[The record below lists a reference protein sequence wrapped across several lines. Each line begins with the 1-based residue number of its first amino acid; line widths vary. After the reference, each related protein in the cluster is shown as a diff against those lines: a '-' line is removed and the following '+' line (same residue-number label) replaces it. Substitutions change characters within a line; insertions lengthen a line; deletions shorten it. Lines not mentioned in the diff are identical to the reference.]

1 MEESGV
7 AEQRRMRMKVMVG
20 VDESDGSFYAL
31 KWAIDNLFTAM
42 ATVGEA
48 TEENEGMVILVHVE
62 PNKVQNFV
70 HPVGPGGTAE
80 VYPANALVESVKKAQ
95 EEKSASVLSRALKM
109 CHDKLVKAES
119 MILNGDPREMICEAA
134 EQMQVNLLVL
144 GSRGLGALKR
154 TLLGSV
160 SDYCAHHARTPIL
173 IVKPP
178 EQNKKQ

>member
-7 AEQRRMRMKVMVG
+7 TEQRRMRMKVMVG

-48 TEENEGMVILVHVE
+48 AEENEGMVILVHVE
-62 PNKVQNFV
+62 PKVQNFV
-70 HPVGPGGTAE
+70 HPVGPAAF
-80 VYPANALVESVKKAQ
+80 YPANVVVDSVKKAQ

>member
-7 AEQRRMRMKVMVG
+7 TEQRRMRMKVMVG

-62 PNKVQNFV
+62 PKVQNFV
-70 HPVGPGGTAE
+70 YPVGPGGA
-80 VYPANALVESVKKAQ
+80 VVDSVKKAQ